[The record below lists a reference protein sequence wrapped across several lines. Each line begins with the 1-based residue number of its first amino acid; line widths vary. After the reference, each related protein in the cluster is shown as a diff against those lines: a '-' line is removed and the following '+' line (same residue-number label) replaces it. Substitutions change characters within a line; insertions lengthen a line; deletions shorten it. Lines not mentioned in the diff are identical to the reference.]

1 MRVRRI
7 RWESKYIAD
16 SSASLDSPEMF
27 AIVPCQKPVG
37 RSWDSKRNEEK
48 KKTFVEEQIKKE
60 KKRSRFDRPYIKI
73 KNFLNIF
80 NRNIYIYIS
89 FIYKEFNDL
98 ELANL
103 RTKFSYGKSERV
115 KEKSTRAIE
124 CKS

>member
-1 MRVRRI
+1 MGEQIHRRVFGVARLAGNVCNSTVPETSWKKLGFQAKRR
-7 RWESKYIAD
+7 
-16 SSASLDSPEMF
+16 
-27 AIVPCQKPVG
+27 
-37 RSWDSKRNEEK
+37 K

-73 KNFLNIF
+73 ENFLNIF
-80 NRNIYIYIS
+80 NRNIHIYIYIS